1 MAGNTINVQGNY
13 IDVHDNEVVN
23 LNIDKASVQVQDNEK
38 AGNQDDE
45 LKERA
50 LVLTE
55 NEDFMRILQKAV
67 EAGFCTRD
75 GWQYKWGVKVEA
87 AYFASLANERFN
99 LSKRK
104 INGKKPAVTW
114 IPFEALFG
122 LKDLRT
128 AFNDYKQCKT
138 TLVREEE
145 IDKLFG

>member
-45 LKERA
+45 LNERA

-55 NEDFMRILQKAV
+55 KAV
-67 EAGFCTRD
+67 ERGFCKQE

-87 AYFASLANERFN
+87 AYFSSLANERFN
-99 LSKRK
+99 L
-104 INGKKPAVTW
+104 
-114 IPFEALFG
+114 
-122 LKDLRT
+122 
-128 AFNDYKQCKT
+128 
-138 TLVREEE
+138 
-145 IDKLFG
+145 

>member
-1 MAGNTINVQGNY
+1 MQGNY

-67 EAGFCTRD
+67 EAG
-75 GWQYKWGVKVEA
+75 Y
-87 AYFASLANERFN
+87 
-99 LSKRK
+99 
-104 INGKKPAVTW
+104 
-114 IPFEALFG
+114 
-122 LKDLRT
+122 
-128 AFNDYKQCKT
+128 
-138 TLVREEE
+138 
-145 IDKLFG
+145 